1 MTEINISIS
10 QMKEKLAS
18 VGYLAD
24 DYIATSVV
32 LANRLSK
39 PVLVEGPAGTGKT
52 ELAKATATAFGMPLI
67 RLQCYE
73 GLDEAK
79 ALYEWDYAKQLLAI
93 QIAKLT
99 HIDDSSASDHLSG
112 GPGSGEK
119 EVREKNA
126 FFATDIA
133 KSIFS
138 EDFLLPRPLLQA
150 IRAPEQV
157 VLLIDE
163 VDRIDVEIEALFLEI
178 LSDYQVSIPELG
190 TIKAANTPLVFL
202 TSNDTRDLSEALK
215 RRCLYLHLDYPSRE
229 REAAII
235 RSHLPNIDEH
245 LLNEITRFVGMLR
258 EMDLEKPPS
267 ISEALDYANALI
279 MLSSKHI
286 TDEAAK
292 DIINVLLKYIADI
305 RQVKLLLDTKTDKD
319 LLP

>member
-1 MTEINISIS
+1 MTEINISIG
-10 QMKEKLAS
+10 QMKEKLAG

-32 LANRLSK
+32 LASRLSK

-52 ELAKATATAFGMPLI
+52 ELAKAVATAFGMPLI

-99 HIDDSSASDHLSG
+99 QIVEPEGSEL
-112 GPGSGEK
+112 PGLETK
-119 EVREKNA
+119 EPREKNA
-126 FFATDIA
+126 FFTTGIA

-190 TIKAANTPLVFL
+190 TIKAANIPLVFL

-245 LLNEITRFVGMLR
+245 LLNEIARFSGLLR

-267 ISEALDYANALI
+267 ISETLDYASALI

-286 TDEAAK
+286 TDEPAK
-292 DIINVLLKYIADI
+292 DIINVLLKYISDI
-305 RQVKLLLDTKTDKD
+305 KQVRSLLDSKTDKD
-319 LLP
+319 FLS